1 MWSPT
6 LLFDRRAYGSEK
18 LSSVTQKDFCNTICH
33 KQTLHDLLNHL
44 VSAQQH
50 RSRHGKTE
58 RLGRLG
64 VYSHLEFHRH
74 LNGQVS
80 RLGAAQYLID
90 IDSTAT
96 NYIFEVGSV

>member
-1 MWSPT
+1 MADGHPS
-6 LLFDRRAYGSEK
+6 A
-18 LSSVTQKDFCNTICH
+18 VTDFRNKVCH
-33 KQTLHDLLNHL
+33 KQTFHDLLNHL
-44 VSAQQH
+44 VSAEQH
-50 RSRHGKTE
+50 RSRHSETE
-58 RLGRLG
+58 RPGRLG